1 MQFRIYSVQPTENSV
16 QLTVN
21 SVQLTV
27 NSVQLT
33 VSRLQLTAYMV
44 QRAMYIMQCGEL
56 IHELFGYQ
64 TPRFSAGW
72 LPPKDETSETTVQ
85 NLLCVFFTFLVL
97 CCQKLA
103 FF

>member
-27 NSVQLT
+27 YSV
-33 VSRLQLTAYMV
+33 QLTAYMV

-97 CCQKLA
+97 SCQKLDS
-103 FF
+103 F